1 MSTATG
7 AAAPLAMEKQ
17 EEAPRRWN
25 FSLLPKAFQTNPMMD
40 MTVITEMTDEG
51 RLRPL
56 PSPASPAYYSLLSA
70 GYRMHGE
77 ISGDLRIFSQAETEE
92 HLIRALAASGFQ
104 PEKEDHPP
112 SLLIV
117 YSWGVHSP
125 LEFGDE
131 ENPAEANAAI
141 LRNMLARAALVGGD
155 GFARE
160 LHARFMDASD
170 MFDINRIPGFETLP
184 PWAFNFANPIAQFR
198 QSSVRN
204 EFLLLQSAN
213 SLYYIIASAY
223 DYSSAAEN
231 RRVLLWRTRMTVSA
245 AGVSQ
250 RESLPTVIQTA
261 APYFGRETAEPQIV
275 QRRVKDG
282 TTSIGELRVL
292 PSEGEPEGSIP
303 NGASK

>member
-1 MSTATG
+1 MG
-7 AAAPLAMEKQ
+7 AAAPASTAKQ

-51 RLRPL
+51 RLRQP
-56 PSPASPAYYSLLSA
+56 PSSQTPAYYSLLSA

-77 ISGDLRIFSQAETEE
+77 ISGDARVFSQSETEE
-92 HLIRALAASGFQ
+92 HLIGALAASGFQ
-104 PEKEDHPP
+104 PEQDPDHPP

-170 MFDINRIPGFETLP
+170 MFDINRIAGFETLP
-184 PWAFNFANPIAQFR
+184 PWAFDFANPIAQFR

-231 RRVLLWRTRMTVSA
+231 QRVLLWRTRMTVSA

-261 APYFGRETAEPQIV
+261 ASYFGRETPEPQIV

-292 PSEGEPEGSIP
+292 PSEGESGPPVRDEAP
-303 NGASK
+303 R